1 MRKEDSRKLEKKR
14 EWQMAENK
22 RKKRKADGRK

>member
-1 MRKEDSRKLEKKR
+1 MAENKRKKR

-22 RKKRKADGRK
+22 RKKRKEDDRK